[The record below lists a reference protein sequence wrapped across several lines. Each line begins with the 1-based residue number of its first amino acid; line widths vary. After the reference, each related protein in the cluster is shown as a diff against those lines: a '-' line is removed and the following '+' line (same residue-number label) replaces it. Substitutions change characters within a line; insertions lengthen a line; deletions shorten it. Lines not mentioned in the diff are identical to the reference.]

1 MTQSNMQA
9 AFIAELQKK
18 VEAQANEFKL
28 VQEQLKAMATANAA
42 DPNPKSTARRTL
54 VLALPWP
61 SRQLKP
67 PNPQAKPHTRY
78 PTQTLTL
85 TPRHTRWRCLPI

>member
-28 VQEQLKAMATANAA
+28 VQEQLKAMATTKAA
-42 DPNPKSTARRTL
+42 DPKPADSTAPATE
-54 VLALPWP
+54 ANTADAP
-61 SRQLKP
+61 STPKRAAP
-67 PNPQAKPHTRY
+67 PPTPKETDVRAKRACATHGK
-78 PTQTLTL
+78 
-85 TPRHTRWRCLPI
+85 